1 MVGVTATIMA
11 GITAV
16 AGIIITAGATIIID
30 DGKRRWRRTAI
41 AAPQLAQMEPTPL
54 SAVVN
59 RKPRP
64 ETDARRPPGERRV

>member
-30 DGKRRWRRTAI
+30 ERQ
-41 AAPQLAQMEPTPL
+41 AAMAAHRHCRATIG
-54 SAVVN
+54 SN
-59 RKPRP
+59 G
-64 ETDARRPPGERRV
+64 TDAAQRRYQ